1 MNKVNFPKVL
11 KSDRT
16 ILNAYA
22 NGEIKEQSEKMFDV
36 INRNRDF
43 LIPWHKD
50 TTGNIKYQ
58 TPEMCADY
66 ITRIVNAFNNQ
77 TQAGYGIYFKET
89 NQYIGH
95 IMAFD
100 IDYQNN
106 SLEFG
111 IFIDKQFSKRGLMHE
126 GILTL
131 EYFFVQNG
139 AHHFTLKCAG
149 DNITAQKSFEKL
161 GYNLEGVQKENR
173 LYIGDIK
180 YRDTYIYGKVINDVS
195 R

>member
-11 KSDRT
+11 IGERIT
-16 ILNAYA
+16 LNAYA
-22 NGEIKEQSEKMFDV
+22 NGDIKEQSEKMFDV

-43 LIPWHKD
+43 FIPWHKD

-58 TPEMCADY
+58 NPEMCADY
-66 ITRIVNAFNNQ
+66 ITRIINAFNNQ

-95 IMAFD
+95 IMAID

-106 SLEFG
+106 SVEFG
-111 IFIDKQFSKRGLMHE
+111 RFIDKDFANKGYMRE
-126 GILTL
+126 ATL
-131 EYFFVQNG
+131 LLEDFFIKQG
-139 AHHFTLKCAG
+139 AHHFTLKCAS
-149 DNITAQKSFEKL
+149 DNINAQKSYEKL
-161 GYNLEGVQKENR
+161 NYNLEGIQKENR

-180 YRDTYIYGKVINDVS
+180 YRDTYIYGKVINNQ

>member
-11 KSDRT
+11 IGERIT
-16 ILNAYA
+16 LNAYA
-22 NGEIKEQSEKMFDV
+22 NGDIKEQSEKMFDI

-43 LIPWHKD
+43 FIPWHKD

-58 TPEMCADY
+58 NPEMCADY

-95 IMAFD
+95 IMAIE

-106 SLEFG
+106 SVEFG
-111 IFIDKQFSKRGLMHE
+111 RFIDKNFAKNGYMKEANL
-126 GILTL
+126 LL
-131 EYFFVQNG
+131 EDFFIKQG

-149 DNITAQKSFEKL
+149 DNENAKKSHEKL
-161 GYNLEGVQKENR
+161 NYNLEGIQKENR
-173 LYIGDIK
+173 LYIGDTK
-180 YRDTYIYGKVINDVS
+180 YRDTYIYGKIINNQK
-195 R
+195 